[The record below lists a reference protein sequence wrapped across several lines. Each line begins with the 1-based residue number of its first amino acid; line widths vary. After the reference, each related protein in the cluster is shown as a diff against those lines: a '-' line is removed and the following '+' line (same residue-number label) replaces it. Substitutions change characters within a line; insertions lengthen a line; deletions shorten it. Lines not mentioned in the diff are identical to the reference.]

1 MRNWFVIVLIL
12 ASISR
17 GASAGI
23 EFFKGSWEE
32 ALAEASRQDKL
43 IFIDAYTVWCGPCK
57 YMAANIFPD
66 ERVGQFFNQH
76 FISVK
81 LDMEKDESASFRAK
95 HRVTA
100 YPTFF
105 FINGNDEEVHTMR
118 GAMQAD
124 QLIQQGQQA
133 IAKMDPIETYA
144 AAYEAGD
151 RSATL
156 VYKYTRAMIR
166 NGQPH
171 LRVANEY
178 VRSQQNLN
186 TPDNL
191 RYLLLT
197 ATEMDS
203 RLFELLI
210 EHKKQAVALVGQDAF
225 NAQVLT
231 ACKNTAAKAREFK
244 DHELLA
250 KTWESMKAHYP
261 AKAAAFEI
269 ETEMDYCAEHNDPA
283 GYTKAAQAYAR
294 TIQDDPVALLKL
306 AERTVGRFSGDD
318 RSMALAEEAAQKATV
333 RGEGYRYFYTYAS
346 ILNQRGKKEEALAA
360 ANRALEISKQSNDAI
375 AMRTVQVLI
384 RNIQGQ

>member
-32 ALAEASRQDKL
+32 ALAEAKSQDKL

-57 YMAANIFPD
+57 YMAASIFPD
-66 ERVGQFFNQH
+66 ARVGDFFNQN

-81 LDMEKDESASFRAK
+81 LDMEKGESETFRAK

-105 FINGNDEEVHTMR
+105 FVNGNDEEVHTMR

-124 QLIQQGQQA
+124 QLIQHGQQA

-144 AAYEAGD
+144 AAYKAGD
-151 RSATL
+151 RSADL
-156 VYKYTRAMIR
+156 IYKYTRAMIR

-171 LRVANEY
+171 LLVANDY

-191 RYLLLT
+191 RYLLLA

-203 RLFELLI
+203 RLFDLLI
-210 EHKKQAVALVGQDAF
+210 EYKKQVVALAGQDAF

-231 ACKNTAAKAREFK
+231 ACKKTAAKAREFK
-244 DHELLA
+244 DHELLT
-250 KTWESMKAHYP
+250 KTWATMKAHYP
-261 AKAAAFEI
+261 AKAAAFEL
-269 ETEMDYCAEHNDPA
+269 ETEMDYCSEHNDAA
-283 GYTKAAQAYAR
+283 GYTKAAQAHAR
-294 TIQDDPVALLKL
+294 TIQDDPDALLKL
-306 AERTVGRFSGDD
+306 AERTVQRFSGDD
-318 RSMALAEEAAQKATV
+318 RSMALAEEVAQRATT
-333 RGEGYRYFYTYAS
+333 RGEGYRYLYTYAS
-346 ILNQRGKKEEALAA
+346 VLNQRGKKEEALAA
-360 ANRALEISKQSNDAI
+360 ANRALEITKQSNDAI

>member
-12 ASISR
+12 ASISH

-23 EFFKGSWEE
+23 EFFKGSWED
-32 ALAEASRQDKL
+32 ALAEAKRQDKL

-57 YMAANIFPD
+57 YMAASIFPD
-66 ERVGQFFNQH
+66 ARVGDFFNQN

-81 LDMEKDESASFRAK
+81 LDMEKEESETFRAK

-105 FINGNDEEVHTMR
+105 FVNGNDEEVHTMR

-124 QLIQQGQQA
+124 QLIQHGQQA

-151 RSATL
+151 RGADFI
-156 VYKYTRAMIR
+156 YKYTRALIR

-171 LRVANEY
+171 LMVANDY

-191 RYLLLT
+191 RYLLLA

-203 RLFELLI
+203 RLFDLLI
-210 EHKKQAVALVGQDAF
+210 ERKKQVVALAGEDAF
-225 NAQVLT
+225 IAQVLT

-244 DHELLA
+244 DHELLT
-250 KTWESMKAHYP
+250 KTWASMKAHYP
-261 AKAAAFEI
+261 AKAAAFEL
-269 ETEMDYCAEHNDPA
+269 ETEMDYCVEHNDAA
-283 GYTKAAQAYAR
+283 GYTKAAQAHAR
-294 TIQDDPVALLKL
+294 TIQDNPDALLKL
-306 AERTVGRFSGDD
+306 AERTVQRFSGDD
-318 RSMALAEEAAQKATV
+318 RSMALAEEVAQKATT

-346 ILNQRGKKEEALAA
+346 ILNQRGKKDDALAA
-360 ANRALEISKQSNDAI
+360 ANRALEITKQSNDAI
-375 AMRTVQVLI
+375 AMRTVQMLI